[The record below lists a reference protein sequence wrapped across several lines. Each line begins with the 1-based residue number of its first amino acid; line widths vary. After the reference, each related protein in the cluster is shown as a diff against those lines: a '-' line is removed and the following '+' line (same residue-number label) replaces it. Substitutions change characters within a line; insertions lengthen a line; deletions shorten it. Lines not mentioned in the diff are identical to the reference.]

1 MFAASPSSIG
11 RMREASSAKTTLRPG
26 SLDLYSAWMMPS
38 KASASAF
45 HSSMSAAG
53 TAMTASASRQMALG
67 LFPPPRV
74 RSWKSYWSSVYFRV
88 QEADEEPQGVRAF
101 LVDVVSAVAAAA
113 AGDADLQRPVALA
126 QGLALEFEGGGG
138 VHAAGAA
145 HEELSLVLGIQV
157 DEGLPFEEAGL
168 QGEGAVH
175 AGFLRNREQALELA
189 GRKVAREQ
197 GEAGGDAD
205 AVVRAEGGVLG
216 HHPAVL
222 HLIGDRLGEEVEVEM
237 GVLLA
242 HHVLVRLENEG
253 GNLFL
258 AGGGFLDDHDV
269 AGLVG
274 PALEV
279 VLRGEFLE
287 ESGHGT
293 FVARF
298 AGNPGDVLENVQYGI
313 SGHILA
319 CFVA

>member
-1 MFAASPSSIG
+1 
-11 RMREASSAKTTLRPG
+11 
-26 SLDLYSAWMMPS
+26 
-38 KASASAF
+38 
-45 HSSMSAAG
+45 
-53 TAMTASASRQMALG
+53 
-67 LFPPPRV
+67 
-74 RSWKSYWSSVYFRV
+74 
-88 QEADEEPQGVRAF
+88 
-101 LVDVVSAVAAAA
+101 
-113 AGDADLQRPVALA
+113 
-126 QGLALEFEGGGG
+126 
-138 VHAAGAA
+138 
-145 HEELSLVLGIQV
+145 
-157 DEGLPFEEAGL
+157 
-168 QGEGAVH
+168 
-175 AGFLRNREQALELA
+175 
-189 GRKVAREQ
+189 
-197 GEAGGDAD
+197 
-205 AVVRAEGGVLG
+205 
-216 HHPAVL
+216 
-222 HLIGDRLGEEVEVEM
+222 M

-287 ESGHGT
+287 VSGHGT